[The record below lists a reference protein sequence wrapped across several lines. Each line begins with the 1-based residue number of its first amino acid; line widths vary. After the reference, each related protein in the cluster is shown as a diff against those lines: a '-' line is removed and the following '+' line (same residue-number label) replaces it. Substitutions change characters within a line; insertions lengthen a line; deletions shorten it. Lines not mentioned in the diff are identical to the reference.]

1 MIHLGKHLNIVN
13 LLGAVTKNVA
23 DRELMI
29 IVEHCE
35 FGNLQSFLVKNRQHF
50 VDQIIA
56 EDDRIDPNIECR
68 KVKATSGYLI
78 HTR

>member
-56 EDDRIDPNIECR
+56 EDDRIDPNIKCR
-68 KVKATSGYLI
+68 KVQAPTGYSM